1 MIMRAQSQFNKA
13 LQLEPDNQTA
23 LEGLG
28 SLPETGKKK
37 TPGLAALKNLF
48 RIKK

>member
-1 MIMRAQSQFNKA
+1 MAKRAQSQFNRA
-13 LQLEPDNQTA
+13 LQLEPDNQAA

-28 SLPETGKKK
+28 SLPKLVKKK
-37 TPGLAALKNLF
+37 PGLSTLKKFF